1 MMHHIDAKDVDFV
14 VPNVAVVFQGILFE
28 EVLLDGGSGANILP
42 EEVYRKLKLGATLS
56 PAPFQVKMAD
66 QRRVQPLGILK
77 QQAIEIAVASGLKTP
92 AANALTKEGT
102 LSGSKQ
108 RKLLLGSPTIDSKSP
123 FKVSW
128 KDLEE
133 PESKMNFFTMGS
145 ESKKSESKGKKITL
159 FPKGIVGSAGKS
171 VPKSLLAKEGSSANH
186 GTMGMFPA
194 EEATNYLA
202 DLTEMQKISTR
213 LLQEKSDK
221 ERLQEEVT
229 RLTAKAKA
237 MTTEILSVVEDF
249 QQWVDGLKT
258 AVDEQFKE
266 LDEKGMTG
274 VLVADSD
281 VDALKKEVLE
291 YAQEMWNRETKL
303 WREHMA
309 VSTEQFKNWF
319 LCAGQESVRRE
330 NEALKIENERLIAEM
345 EEMKN
350 NKKEIEESLSKLKG
364 ELSNGLLES
373 DQNLAIEVESDVE
386 KQADSD
392 FVAKKEEQETV
403 GQKTKQP
410 SIPTRKPPRSPL
422 QDDDDVDYD
431 VADDDD
437 AEEQDKVGQMS

>member
-1 MMHHIDAKDVDFV
+1 MVRNAGGIRVANLFWYLEKVSILQKTAYMSKEAFALLYQAKRGIKVDWATMLYDWMQLTGKRDWRQTPAV
-14 VPNVAVVFQGILFE
+14 GRVAPYLAAIFE
-28 EVLLDGGSGANILP
+28 HVL
-42 EEVYRKLKLGATLS
+42 
-56 PAPFQVKMAD
+56 
-66 QRRVQPLGILK
+66 RVTP
-77 QQAIEIAVASGLKTP
+77 VASGLKTP
-92 AANALTKEGT
+92 AANALMEEGT

-108 RKLLLGSPTIDSKSP
+108 RKLLLGSPTIDSKSPFKVSWKDFEEPESKMNFFTMGYKREARYKQRKLLLGSPPIDSKSP

-159 FPKGIVGSAGKS
+159 FPKGIVESAGKS
-171 VPKSLLAKEGSSANH
+171 VPKSLLAKEGSSASH
-186 GTMGMFPA
+186 GTMGMFPT
-194 EEATNYLA
+194 EEATNCLD
-202 DLTEMQKISTR
+202 DLREMQKISTR

-221 ERLQEEVT
+221 ERLQEEIT

-237 MTTEILSVVEDF
+237 MTTKILRVVEDF

-258 AVDEQFKE
+258 VVDEQFKE

-274 VLVADSD
+274 VLVADLD

-350 NKKEIEESLSKLKG
+350 NKNKIEESLSKLKG
-364 ELSNGLLES
+364 ELSSGLLES
-373 DQNLAIEVESDVE
+373 DRNLAIEVE
-386 KQADSD
+386 
-392 FVAKKEEQETV
+392 
-403 GQKTKQP
+403 
-410 SIPTRKPPRSPL
+410 
-422 QDDDDVDYD
+422 
-431 VADDDD
+431 
-437 AEEQDKVGQMS
+437 